1 METVIQYAGSAL
13 IAGVVAIITL
23 LLNRKWSRDDKKDNV
38 PSMLSKL
45 ERDICR
51 TQLLLMLS
59 DYSNESQE
67 IMKLAKH
74 YFDDLNGNWYM
85 SSIFNKWIEENN
97 IGKPEWFKED

>member
-1 METVIQYAGSAL
+1 MEIVIQYVGSAL
-13 IAGVVAIITL
+13 VAGVVAIITL
-23 LLNRKWSRDDKKDNV
+23 LLNRKWSKDDKKDNV

-59 DYSNESQE
+59 DYSHEQQE

-74 YFDDLNGNWYM
+74 YFGDLEGNWYM